1 MLPSKKQEMSG
12 EGSSIT
18 QRRDSTS
25 AAAPRTDP
33 ALSRPSAKD
42 AGKYKLL
49 AELGR
54 GGMANVYL
62 AVARGPSGFNKL
74 VVLKCLRSDLA
85 SDQDLFAM
93 FLDEARLAARL
104 NHPHV
109 VQTYEVGEYAGRPV
123 IVMEYLEGQTLA
135 NLLQRAKGSNEL
147 ALALHL
153 RVIVDALEGLHH
165 AHELADFAGKPLGLV
180 HRDVSPQN
188 VFVTFDG
195 QVKVLDFGIAKAVNS
210 QAQTSTGVLKGKV
223 QYMAPEQMLGAQV
236 DRRADLYAVG
246 VMAWEAATGQRMW
259 KGQTDLYVMNKVAND
274 GVPSP
279 REVDPTVL
287 PALEEIVMK
296 ALARDPDDR
305 YATALELG
313 AALEAVIDHL
323 GTGASN
329 RNLGKVVRDLF
340 EDARTQ
346 TRSIIEAQL
355 LDTGDH
361 ETGQHLIPP
370 NLVRISTRPEE
381 SPGLGTS
388 STLAKNALVEVRPK
402 RRGLFVAGTAVAI
415 AAVVGLLVARTPHR
429 AEPQAEPGIVVPTTS
444 PAISAPAAAVPAPT
458 PYTRASPS
466 QVSVA
471 ISSSPRRATLFL
483 DGRQLPSN
491 PFSSTVPID
500 GAVHRV
506 RAEAPGYASRTVD
519 IAPDHDI
526 ELVVTL
532 DALPARGGP
541 QRIQIAS
548 PPVVTA
554 PTTDNNNANAN
565 ANASN
570 PSTNNNHKCNP
581 PYYIDADG
589 IKRFKSDC
597 L

>member
-1 MLPSKKQEMSG
+1 
-12 EGSSIT
+12 
-18 QRRDSTS
+18 
-25 AAAPRTDP
+25 
-33 ALSRPSAKD
+33 
-42 AGKYKLL
+42 
-49 AELGR
+49 
-54 GGMANVYL
+54 MANVYL

-85 SDQDLFAM
+85 SDEDLLAM

-135 NLLQRAKGSNEL
+135 SLLLRAKGSDRL

-223 QYMAPEQMLGAQV
+223 QYMAPEQMLGAKV

-246 VMAWEAATGQRMW
+246 VMTWEAATGLRMW
-259 KGQTDLYVMNKVAND
+259 KGQTDLHVMNKVAND

-279 REVDPTVL
+279 RDVDPTVS
-287 PALEEIVMK
+287 PELEAIVMK

-305 YATALELG
+305 YATAIEFG
-313 AALEAVIDHL
+313 AALETVIDQL

-329 RNLGKVVRDLF
+329 RNLGKIVRDLF
-340 EDARTQ
+340 ADARAQ
-346 TRSIIEAQL
+346 TRTIIEAQL
-355 LDTGDH
+355 LEAADNDTD
-361 ETGQHLIPP
+361 QHLIPP
-370 NLVRISTRPEE
+370 NLVRLSTRPEE

-388 STLAKNALVEVRPK
+388 STLAKNALVEDRPK
-402 RRGLFVAGTAVAI
+402 RRGLLVAAAAVAI
-415 AAVVGLLVARTPHR
+415 AAVVGLLIARTPQR
-429 AEPQAEPGIVVPTTS
+429 AGPQAEPAIGAPTAPPLTS
-444 PAISAPAAAVPAPT
+444 SAPPAPPALT
-458 PYTRASPS
+458 SHAPVAP
-466 QVSVA
+466 QVTIA
-471 ISSSPRRATLFL
+471 LSSSPRRATLFL

-491 PFSSTVPID
+491 PYTSSVPID
-500 GAVHRV
+500 GTVHKV
-506 RAEAPGYASRTVD
+506 RAEAAGYASRTVEV
-519 IAPDHDI
+519 APDHDT
-526 ELVVTL
+526 EVVVVL
-532 DALPARGGP
+532 DGLPSHGG
-541 QRIQIAS
+541 QRTPVAS
-548 PPVVTA
+548 PPVVIM
-554 PTTDNNNANAN
+554 PTVDNNTSSSNP
-565 ANASN
+565 NASN
-570 PSTNNNHKCNP
+570 SHKCNP
-581 PYYIDADG
+581 PYFIDADG
-589 IKRFKSDC
+589 IKRFKPDC

>member
-1 MLPSKKQEMSG
+1 MLPSKKPDTPDEA
-12 EGSSIT
+12 SSIAA
-18 QRRDSTS
+18 RRESIS
-25 AAAPRTDP
+25 GRSPPADP
-33 ALSRPSAKD
+33 APSRSGPRD

-62 AVARGPSGFNKL
+62 AVARGPNGFNKL

-85 SDQDLFAM
+85 SDQDLLAM

-123 IVMEYLEGQTLA
+123 IVMEYLEGQTLS
-135 NLLQRAKGSNEL
+135 NLLQRTKGANRL
-147 ALALHL
+147 PLALHL

-210 QAQTSTGVLKGKV
+210 QAQTTTGVLKGKV
-223 QYMAPEQMLGAQV
+223 QYMAPEQMLGAKV

-259 KGQTDLYVMNKVAND
+259 KGQTDLHVMNKVAND

-279 REVDPTVL
+279 RDVEPTL
-287 PALEEIVMK
+287 SPALEAIVLK

-305 YATALELG
+305 YATALEFG
-313 AALEAVIDHL
+313 AELEAIIDHL

-329 RNLGKVVRDLF
+329 RNLGKMVRDLF
-340 EDARTQ
+340 EDARAQ
-346 TRSIIEAQL
+346 TRAIVEAQL
-355 LDTGDH
+355 LEAADDDTD
-361 ETGQHLIPP
+361 QHLIPP

-388 STLAKNALVEVRPK
+388 STLARNALIEVRPK
-402 RRGLFVAGTAVAI
+402 RRGLLAVGAAVAI
-415 AAVVGLLVARTPHR
+415 AAVVGLLIARSPR
-429 AEPQAEPGIVVPTTS
+429 QAGPQAV
-444 PAISAPAAAVPAPT
+444 PAIPPTIAPVASAAPAALPPPT
-458 PYTRASPS
+458 PS
-466 QVSVA
+466 QPAAPPEVSVA
-471 ISSSPRRATLFL
+471 ISSNPKRATLFL
-483 DGRQLPSN
+483 DGRQVPSN
-491 PFSSTVPID
+491 PYTGTVPVD
-500 GAVHRV
+500 GAIHRV
-506 RAEAPGYASRTVD
+506 RAEAPGYASRTVEV
-519 IAPDHDI
+519 APDHDI
-526 ELVVTL
+526 EVAMVL
-532 DALPARGGP
+532 DALPSRGRQGT
-541 QRIQIAS
+541 QITS
-548 PPVVTA
+548 PPVPTVA
-554 PTTDNNNANAN
+554 PPAGDNSAGT
-565 ANASN
+565 SN
-570 PSTNNNHKCNP
+570 PSANNHKCNP
-581 PYYIDADG
+581 PYYVDADG
-589 IKRFKSDC
+589 IKRFKPDC